1 VVSFAAMTPKISPT
15 VPVSL
20 LAAFALGA
28 VGCAPTTNP
37 YTGEQQVS
45 KTAQGAGV
53 GAVSGAIIGGVIGNN
68 RGSGDQLKGAAWG
81 AAAGALLGAGIG
93 NYMDQQE
100 AAIRQQLEGT
110 GVSVTRSGNS
120 IVLNMPQDITFDTG
134 RDRIRSDFADTLDSV
149 ALVLNKYNRTLVNV
163 DGHTD
168 SDGGTSYN
176 QDLSERRAGA
186 VAQYLSSRR
195 VDSRRLIVRGY
206 GESSPIA
213 SNSSSS
219 GKAANRRVEIRIVPQ
234 Q

>member
-1 VVSFAAMTPKISPT
+1 MTPNASSI

-20 LAAFALGA
+20 LAALALGA
-28 VGCAPTTNP
+28 GGCAPTTNP

-45 KTAQGAGV
+45 KTAQGAGI
-53 GAVSGAIIGGVIGNN
+53 GAVSGALIGGVIGNN
-68 RGSGDQLKGAAWG
+68 RGSGDQMKGAAWG

-100 AAIRQQLEGT
+100 AAIRAELEGT
-110 GVSVTRSGNS
+110 GVSVTRNGND
-120 IVLNMPQDITFDTG
+120 IVLNMPQDITFATG
-134 RDRIRSDFADTLDSV
+134 RDEIRSDFGRTLNAV
-149 ALVLNKYNRTLVNV
+149 ALVLNKYNRTLVHV
-163 DGHTD
+163 AGHTD

-186 VAQYLSSRR
+186 VARYLSGSR
-195 VDSRRLIVRGY
+195 VDPRRLIVRGY

-213 SNSSSS
+213 SNSTAS